1 MLYQTVTN
9 SVDSKGVIVM
19 RQNEHLAM
27 AILCGGRSF
36 AEAAEMSGLP
46 VNSVLEL
53 WKIKTAVA
61 CKAKG

>member
-1 MLYQTVTN
+1 
-9 SVDSKGVIVM
+9 M
-19 RQNEHLAM
+19 RQNEHLAI